1 MKIEGPIRNI
11 LYITQILKGPFPG
24 FAPFQDR
31 WEGSPLTES
40 IKFETA
46 LPLVFSEALFGAAL
60 IFTVLI
66 LVGGIQYMAAAG
78 DEQGTTKA
86 KKLLTAALVGFALIM
101 STWAIMLFVFNLT
114 NYKF

>member
-1 MKIEGPIRNI
+1 MAYKNTSFGS
-11 LYITQILKGPFPG
+11 L
-24 FAPFQDR
+24 
-31 WEGSPLTES
+31 GSPS
-40 IKFETA
+40 SSVINPAFFKFETA